1 MENENKKINHIAIA
15 VPDIKEAALKWQK
28 ALNMK
33 KSEIMILEEHG
44 VKVVFLEFSNLKIEL
59 LEPLDNESPI
69 SKFLEK
75 NPKGGMHHI
84 CFEVE
89 KITETINSLKNKNIN
104 ILGDGN
110 PKIGA
115 HDKPVVF
122 IHPNDLSGTLGELEE
137 TDFFLYKTSDPQI
150 LQIRF
155 CFLL

>member
-15 VPDIKEAALKWQK
+15 VPDIKEAALKWQQ

-33 KSEIMILEEHG
+33 KSEIIILEEHG

-59 LEPLDNESPI
+59 LEPLNNESPI
-69 SKFLEK
+69 SRFLEK

-89 KITETINSLKNKNIN
+89 KITETINALKNKQIN
-104 ILGDGN
+104 ILGDGK

-115 HDKPVVF
+115 HDKPVIF
-122 IHPNDLSGTLGELEE
+122 IHPNDLSGTLVELEE
-137 TDFFLYKTSDPQI
+137 T
-150 LQIRF
+150 
-155 CFLL
+155 

>member
-1 MENENKKINHIAIA
+1 MENKNKKINHIAIA
-15 VPDIKEAALKWQK
+15 VPDVKEAALKWQQ

-33 KSEIMILEEHG
+33 KSEITILEEHG

-89 KITETINSLKNKNIN
+89 KITETINSLKDKNIT

-122 IHPNDLSGTLGELEE
+122 IHPNDLSGTLVELEE
-137 TDFFLYKTSDPQI
+137 T
-150 LQIRF
+150 
-155 CFLL
+155 

>member
-1 MENENKKINHIAIA
+1 MENKNKKVNHIAIA
-15 VPDIKEAALKWQK
+15 VPDVKEAALKWQH
-28 ALNMK
+28 ALDIK
-33 KSEIMILEEHG
+33 KSEIIVLKEHG

-59 LEPLDNESPI
+59 LEPLNNDSPI

-122 IHPNDLSGTLGELEE
+122 LHPNDLSGTLVELEE
-137 TDFFLYKTSDPQI
+137 T
-150 LQIRF
+150 
-155 CFLL
+155 

>member
-1 MENENKKINHIAIA
+1 MENKNKKINHIAIA
-15 VPDIKEAALKWQK
+15 VPDVKEAALKWQQ

-33 KSEIMILEEHG
+33 KSEIIILEEHG

-59 LEPLDNESPI
+59 LEPLDNKSPI

-122 IHPNDLSGTLGELEE
+122 IHPNDLSGTLVELEE
-137 TDFFLYKTSDPQI
+137 T
-150 LQIRF
+150 
-155 CFLL
+155 

>member
-1 MENENKKINHIAIA
+1 MENENKKINHIAIV
-15 VPDIKEAALKWQK
+15 VPDVKEAALKWQQ
-28 ALNMK
+28 ALDVK
-33 KSEIMILEEHG
+33 KSEIIILEEHG

-59 LEPLDNESPI
+59 LEPLDNDSPI

-122 IHPNDLSGTLGELEE
+122 LHPNDLSGTLVELEE
-137 TDFFLYKTSDPQI
+137 T
-150 LQIRF
+150 
-155 CFLL
+155 

>member
-1 MENENKKINHIAIA
+1 MENKNKKINHIAIA
-15 VPDIKEAALKWQK
+15 VPDIKEAALKWQQ

-33 KSEIMILEEHG
+33 KSEIIILEEHG

-59 LEPLDNESPI
+59 LEPLNNKSPI

-89 KITETINSLKNKNIN
+89 KITETINALKNKNIN

-115 HDKPVVF
+115 HDKPVIF
-122 IHPNDLSGTLGELEE
+122 IHPNDLSGTLVELEE
-137 TDFFLYKTSDPQI
+137 T
-150 LQIRF
+150 
-155 CFLL
+155 

>member
-15 VPDIKEAALKWQK
+15 VPDVKEAALKWQQ

-33 KSEIMILEEHG
+33 KSEIIILEEHG

-59 LEPLDNESPI
+59 LEPLNDKSPI

-89 KITETINSLKNKNIN
+89 KITETINALKNKNIN

-115 HDKPVVF
+115 HNKPVVF
-122 IHPNDLSGTLGELEE
+122 LHPNDLSGTLVELEE
-137 TDFFLYKTSDPQI
+137 T
-150 LQIRF
+150 
-155 CFLL
+155 

>member
-1 MENENKKINHIAIA
+1 MEYKNKKVNHIAIA
-15 VPDIKEAALKWQK
+15 VPNVKEAALKWQQ

-33 KSEIMILEEHG
+33 KSEIIILEEHG

-59 LEPLDNESPI
+59 LEPLNNKSPI

-89 KITETINSLKNKNIN
+89 KITETINALKNKNIN

-122 IHPNDLSGTLGELEE
+122 IHPDDLSGTLVELEE
-137 TDFFLYKTSDPQI
+137 T
-150 LQIRF
+150 
-155 CFLL
+155 

>member
-15 VPDIKEAALKWQK
+15 VPNVKEAALKWQQ

-33 KSEIMILEEHG
+33 KSEIIILEEHG

-59 LEPLDNESPI
+59 LEPLNNKSPI

-89 KITETINSLKNKNIN
+89 KITETINALKNKNIN

-115 HDKPVVF
+115 HNKPVVF
-122 IHPNDLSGTLGELEE
+122 LHPNDLSGTLVELEE
-137 TDFFLYKTSDPQI
+137 T
-150 LQIRF
+150 
-155 CFLL
+155 

>member
-15 VPDIKEAALKWQK
+15 VPDIKEAALKWQQ

-33 KSEIMILEEHG
+33 KSEIIILEEHG

-59 LEPLDNESPI
+59 IEPLDNKSPI

-89 KITETINSLKNKNIN
+89 KIRETINSLKNKNIN

-122 IHPNDLSGTLGELEE
+122 LHPNYLSGTLVELEE
-137 TDFFLYKTSDPQI
+137 T
-150 LQIRF
+150 
-155 CFLL
+155 

>member
-33 KSEIMILEEHG
+33 KSEITILEEHG

-59 LEPLDNESPI
+59 LEPLNNESPI
-69 SKFLEK
+69 SNFLKK

-89 KITETINSLKNKNIN
+89 KITETINSLKDKNIN

-122 IHPNDLSGTLGELEE
+122 IHPNDLSGTLVELEE
-137 TDFFLYKTSDPQI
+137 T
-150 LQIRF
+150 
-155 CFLL
+155 

>member
-15 VPDIKEAALKWQK
+15 VPDVKEAALKWQQ

-33 KSEIMILEEHG
+33 KSEIIILEEHG

-59 LEPLDNESPI
+59 LEPLDNDSPI

-89 KITETINSLKNKNIN
+89 KITETINALKNKNIN

-115 HDKPVVF
+115 HNKPVVF
-122 IHPNDLSGTLGELEE
+122 LHPNDLSGTLVELEE
-137 TDFFLYKTSDPQI
+137 T
-150 LQIRF
+150 
-155 CFLL
+155 

>member
-1 MENENKKINHIAIA
+1 MENKNKKINHIAIA
-15 VPDIKEAALKWQK
+15 VPDVKEAALKWQQ

-33 KSEIMILEEHG
+33 KSEIIILEEHG

-59 LEPLDNESPI
+59 LEPLNNESPI

-122 IHPNDLSGTLGELEE
+122 IHPNDLSGTLVELEE
-137 TDFFLYKTSDPQI
+137 T
-150 LQIRF
+150 
-155 CFLL
+155 

>member
-1 MENENKKINHIAIA
+1 MENKNKKINHIAIA
-15 VPDIKEAALKWQK
+15 VPDIKEAALKWQQ

-33 KSEIMILEEHG
+33 KSEIIILEEHG

-89 KITETINSLKNKNIN
+89 KITETINSLKDKNIN

-122 IHPNDLSGTLGELEE
+122 LHPNDLAGTLVELEE
-137 TDFFLYKTSDPQI
+137 T
-150 LQIRF
+150 
-155 CFLL
+155 

>member
-1 MENENKKINHIAIA
+1 MENKNKKINHIAIA
-15 VPDIKEAALKWQK
+15 VPDVKEAALKWQQ

-33 KSEIMILEEHG
+33 KSEIIILEEHG

-59 LEPLDNESPI
+59 LEPLNNKSPI

-122 IHPNDLSGTLGELEE
+122 LHPNDLSGTLVELEE
-137 TDFFLYKTSDPQI
+137 T
-150 LQIRF
+150 
-155 CFLL
+155 

>member
-1 MENENKKINHIAIA
+1 MENKNKKINHIAIA
-15 VPDIKEAALKWQK
+15 VPDIKEAALKWQQ

-59 LEPLDNESPI
+59 LEPLNNESPI

-115 HDKPVVF
+115 HNKPVVF
-122 IHPNDLSGTLGELEE
+122 LHPNDLSGTLVELEE
-137 TDFFLYKTSDPQI
+137 T
-150 LQIRF
+150 
-155 CFLL
+155 

>member
-1 MENENKKINHIAIA
+1 MENKNKKINHIAIA
-15 VPDIKEAALKWQK
+15 VPNVKEAAVKWQQ

-33 KSEIMILEEHG
+33 KSEIIILEEHG

-59 LEPLDNESPI
+59 LEPLNDKSPI

-89 KITETINSLKNKNIN
+89 KITETINALKNKNVN

-115 HDKPVVF
+115 HNKPVVF
-122 IHPNDLSGTLGELEE
+122 LHPNDLSATLVELEE
-137 TDFFLYKTSDPQI
+137 T
-150 LQIRF
+150 
-155 CFLL
+155 

>member
-15 VPDIKEAALKWQK
+15 VPDIKEAALKWQQ
-28 ALNMK
+28 ALNIK
-33 KSEIMILEEHG
+33 KSEIIILEEHG

-59 LEPLDNESPI
+59 LEPLDNDSPI

-89 KITETINSLKNKNIN
+89 KITETINSLKDKNIN

-115 HDKPVVF
+115 HEKPVVF
-122 IHPNDLSGTLGELEE
+122 IHTNDLSGTLVELEE
-137 TDFFLYKTSDPQI
+137 T
-150 LQIRF
+150 
-155 CFLL
+155 

>member
-1 MENENKKINHIAIA
+1 MENKNKKVNHIAIA
-15 VPDIKEAALKWQK
+15 VPDVKKAALKWQQ
-28 ALNMK
+28 ALDIK
-33 KSEIMILEEHG
+33 KSEIKVLEEHG

-59 LEPLDNESPI
+59 LEPLDNKSPI

-89 KITETINSLKNKNIN
+89 KITETINSLKDKNIN

-122 IHPNDLSGTLGELEE
+122 IHPNDLSGTLVELEE
-137 TDFFLYKTSDPQI
+137 T
-150 LQIRF
+150 
-155 CFLL
+155 

>member
-1 MENENKKINHIAIA
+1 MENKNKKVNHIAIA
-15 VPDIKEAALKWQK
+15 VPDVKEAALKWQQ

-33 KSEIMILEEHG
+33 KSEIIILEEHG

-115 HDKPVVF
+115 HNKPVVF
-122 IHPNDLSGTLGELEE
+122 IHPNDLSGTLVELEE
-137 TDFFLYKTSDPQI
+137 T
-150 LQIRF
+150 
-155 CFLL
+155 

>member
-1 MENENKKINHIAIA
+1 MENKNKKVNHIAIA
-15 VPDIKEAALKWQK
+15 VPNVKEAALKWQQ

-33 KSEIMILEEHG
+33 KSEIIILEEHG

-59 LEPLDNESPI
+59 LEPLNNKSPI

-122 IHPNDLSGTLGELEE
+122 IHPNDLSGTLVELEE
-137 TDFFLYKTSDPQI
+137 T
-150 LQIRF
+150 
-155 CFLL
+155 

>member
-15 VPDIKEAALKWQK
+15 VPDIKEAALKWQQ

-33 KSEIMILEEHG
+33 KSEIIILEEHG

-59 LEPLDNESPI
+59 LEPLDNKSPI

-89 KITETINSLKNKNIN
+89 KIRETINSLKSKNIN

-122 IHPNDLSGTLGELEE
+122 IHPNDLSGTLVELEE
-137 TDFFLYKTSDPQI
+137 T
-150 LQIRF
+150 
-155 CFLL
+155 

>member
-15 VPDIKEAALKWQK
+15 VPDIKEAALKWQQ
-28 ALNMK
+28 ALDMK
-33 KSEIMILEEHG
+33 KSEIIILEEHG

-59 LEPLDNESPI
+59 LEPLNNDSPI

-89 KITETINSLKNKNIN
+89 KISETINSLKNKKIN

-110 PKIGA
+110 AKIGA
-115 HDKPVVF
+115 HEKPVIF
-122 IHPNDLSGTLGELEE
+122 LHPNDLSGTLVELEE
-137 TDFFLYKTSDPQI
+137 T
-150 LQIRF
+150 
-155 CFLL
+155 

>member
-15 VPDIKEAALKWQK
+15 VPDIKEAALKWQQ

-33 KSEIMILEEHG
+33 KSEIIILEEHG
-44 VKVVFLEFSNLKIEL
+44 VKVVFLDFSNLKIEL
-59 LEPLDNESPI
+59 LEPLNNKSPI

-89 KITETINSLKNKNIN
+89 KIRETINSLKNKNIN

-122 IHPNDLSGTLGELEE
+122 IHPNDLSGTLVELEE
-137 TDFFLYKTSDPQI
+137 T
-150 LQIRF
+150 
-155 CFLL
+155 

>member
-15 VPDIKEAALKWQK
+15 VPNVNEAALKWQQ

-33 KSEIMILEEHG
+33 KSEIIILEEHG

-59 LEPLDNESPI
+59 LEPLNDKSPI

-89 KITETINSLKNKNIN
+89 KITETINALKNKNIN

-115 HDKPVVF
+115 HNKPVVF
-122 IHPNDLSGTLGELEE
+122 LHPNDLSGTLVELEE
-137 TDFFLYKTSDPQI
+137 T
-150 LQIRF
+150 
-155 CFLL
+155 

>member
-1 MENENKKINHIAIA
+1 MENKNKKINHIAIA
-15 VPDIKEAALKWQK
+15 VPNVKEAALKWQQ

-33 KSEIMILEEHG
+33 KSEIIILEEHG

-59 LEPLDNESPI
+59 LEPLDNKSPI

-89 KITETINSLKNKNIN
+89 KIKETINSLKNKNIN

-110 PKIGA
+110 PRIGA

-122 IHPNDLSGTLGELEE
+122 IHPNDLSGTLVELEE
-137 TDFFLYKTSDPQI
+137 T
-150 LQIRF
+150 
-155 CFLL
+155 

>member
-15 VPDIKEAALKWQK
+15 VPNVKEAALKWQQ

-33 KSEIMILEEHG
+33 KSEIIILEEHG

-59 LEPLDNESPI
+59 LEPLNNKSPI

-89 KITETINSLKNKNIN
+89 KITETINALKNKNVN

-115 HDKPVVF
+115 HNKPVVF
-122 IHPNDLSGTLGELEE
+122 LHPNDLSGTLVELEE
-137 TDFFLYKTSDPQI
+137 T
-150 LQIRF
+150 
-155 CFLL
+155 

>member
-1 MENENKKINHIAIA
+1 MENENKKINHIAIV
-15 VPDIKEAALKWQK
+15 VPDVKEAALKWQQ

-33 KSEIMILEEHG
+33 KSEIIILEEHG

-59 LEPLDNESPI
+59 LEPLNNESPI

-122 IHPNDLSGTLGELEE
+122 IHPNDLSGTLVELEE
-137 TDFFLYKTSDPQI
+137 T
-150 LQIRF
+150 
-155 CFLL
+155 